1 MARFY
6 IRCRRGAGAA
16 VLLAL
21 LAAGPPPADT
31 AQVRALRYQAQR
43 LLRDGH
49 FDQAQPLLLQ
59 SKDLAH
65 RLNFRE
71 GEAQALRM
79 LGKAELV
86 HGTLARARAYLTEG
100 VALARST
107 PGQPGLPDLLLAL
120 GQAANEQDDYPGA
133 LRACQEAL
141 RLYHAR
147 GDVRNEAQT
156 RNGLGIIYSSR
167 SDFPRALAVLL
178 PALRQARLLRDTL
191 LQVNCLNNV
200 ANVYLRRFEYQR
212 GVDYLEQALP
222 LVRRTAS
229 PGALADCLTNL
240 ASGYMALRSPK
251 AEVLFR
257 EAIRVSEGFGEKAQ
271 LGVVLSSFGD
281 WLDQQRRLPEAQ
293 RVRERALQLLQ
304 AAGDQDNSVYVLNE
318 LAGMADRLNQP
329 ALAEARARQALAIA
343 RRIGSAN
350 ATYEA
355 TKTLAHVLKQRGDYR
370 QALAYAEQAQAA
382 HDTLFSQAK
391 SEEIGRLQGDF
402 QLSQARDHAQVLA
415 RTAEAQQ
422 LRLHQQQREL
432 WGLGL
437 GLVAAALVGLVLWRL
452 NRLLGRK
459 NQQIEQQ
466 RAELTALNAT
476 KDQLFSI
483 IGHDLRGP
491 LHSLHAFVGLLSG
504 PPLPPEKLAQY
515 TQRLTRTLD
524 HTLALL
530 ENLLHWA
537 ALQMRA
543 TAPPQP
549 ENLALAAVVEENF
562 GLLSPAAEAG
572 QVKLCHDLTGEE
584 YAWAD
589 PSAVRLVLRNL
600 LSNAIKF
607 TPAGGTVRVS
617 ARRVAGSWQ
626 LAVADTGLGLPVP
639 TPRQEVPP
647 ETLERRA
654 AGIGQPR
661 SSGLGLKLSRDVLLR
676 NGGQLWMAS
685 AGPGQGSTFTL
696 GLPLAEVPVGAEVL
710 TRG

>member
-1 MARFY
+1 MY
-6 IRCRRGAGAA
+6 RRVGGAV

-21 LAAGPPPADT
+21 LAAGLPPADT
-31 AQVRALRYQAQR
+31 AQVRALRHQAQL
-43 LLRDGH
+43 LLREGH

-59 SKDLAH
+59 SKELAH

-71 GEAQALRM
+71 GEALALRM

-86 HGTLARARAYLTEG
+86 HGNLVRARTYLTEG
-100 VALARST
+100 VALARRT
-107 PGQPGLPDLLLAL
+107 PGQPDLPNLLLAL

-133 LRACQEAL
+133 LRACEEAL

-147 GDVRNEAQT
+147 GDVRSEAQT

-167 SDFPRALAVLL
+167 SDFPRALAALL
-178 PALRQARLLRDTL
+178 PALRQARVLRDTL
-191 LQVNCLNNV
+191 LQVNCLNNI

-222 LVRRTAS
+222 LVRQSAN

-240 ASGYMALRSPK
+240 ASGYMALHSPK
-251 AEVLFR
+251 AEGLFR

-281 WLDQQRRLPEAQ
+281 WLDQQHRLPEAQ
-293 RVRERALQLLQ
+293 QVRERALKLLQ

-318 LAGMADRLNQP
+318 LADMADRLHQP

-343 RRIGSAN
+343 QRIGSAN
-350 ATYEA
+350 AKYEA

-391 SEEIGRLQGDF
+391 AEEIGRLQGDF
-402 QLSQARDHAQVLA
+402 QLGQERDHAQMLA

-422 LRLHQQQREL
+422 LRLRQQQREL

-437 GLVAAALVGLVLWRL
+437 GLVAAAVGGLVLWRL

-543 TAPPQP
+543 TGPPQP
-549 ENLALAAVVEENF
+549 ENMALAAVVEENF
-562 GLLSPAAEAG
+562 DLLSPAAEAG
-572 QVKLCHDLTGEE
+572 QVALHHDLTGEE
-584 YAWAD
+584 HVWAD
-589 PSAVRLVLRNL
+589 PSAVRLMLRNL

-607 TPAGGTVRVS
+607 TPLGGTVRVS
-617 ARRVAGSWQ
+617 ARREAGTWQ

-639 TPRQEVPP
+639 TPRQQVPA
-647 ETLERRA
+647 ETPERRA
-654 AGIGQPR
+654 AGAGQPR
-661 SSGLGLKLSRDVLLR
+661 SSGLGLKLSRDVALR
-676 NGGQLWMAS
+676 NGAQLWMAS

-696 GLPLAEVPVGAEVL
+696 GLPLAEVPAVAEIAV
-710 TRG
+710 RN